1 MPHFCQKLRPQFLE
15 YDCTDFNNFCSVRF
29 SMFECTKKIR
39 DTSRL
44 RLTCAQNKRCNAKI
58 GKIRTNFG
66 VQSAQFQMEP
76 PDQVH
81 IRFGKFF
88 QIRIH
93 NGRKYLE
100 QVQYLKKKSFGMV
113 EIHSKSK
120 TCAKNAQFLPKVAG
134 AVSRV

>member
-1 MPHFCQKLRPQFLE
+1 M
-15 YDCTDFNNFCSVRF
+15 DFAVFEGSNF
-29 SMFECTKKIR
+29 EI
-39 DTSRL
+39 
-44 RLTCAQNKRCNAKI
+44 
-58 GKIRTNFG
+58 
-66 VQSAQFQMEP
+66 EP

-81 IRFGKFF
+81 VRFRKFF

-134 AVSRV
+134 AISRV